1 MLNLVP
7 TRVFLTKGV
16 GRHKYQLKSFEEALR
31 KAGVAQQN
39 LVQVSSILPPH
50 CKIISKERGLKLLT
64 PGGICHCV
72 MARADTDE
80 HGRLV
85 ASSVGIAVPKDETKW
100 GYLSEVHG
108 HGMNEKEA
116 SDLAEDLAAGM
127 LGTTLGLE
135 VDPNKAWSR
144 EGAGVQIQR
153 PDHSH
158 LEHHPDRPRQERPL
172 DHDGGDRHVPVR
184 FGTATCRRTTCSNEH
199 DPTCQLRGLA
209 AAVLAGPPTPGSS
222 LFPCPTT
229 ERAPGSKGRTKAR
242 RRSSGPPPTW
252 NCMTSRPIRKS
263 ICDGIFTD
271 EPVAEDLLP
280 SRMVEAVRRRVQ
292 GHLANRK
299 LVVVVGGE
307 HSVSIGAVQAHVEP
321 LSRPERPAARRP
333 LGFER

>member
-39 LVQVSSILPPH
+39 LVQVSSILPPR
-50 CKIISKERGLKLLT
+50 CKIISKERGLELLV

-135 VDPNKAWSR
+135 VDPNKAWS
-144 EGAGVQIQR
+144 EKEQVY
-153 PDHSH
+153 
-158 LEHHPDRPRQERPL
+158 
-172 DHDGGDRHVPVR
+172 
-184 FGTATCRRTTCSNEH
+184 
-199 DPTCQLRGLA
+199 
-209 AAVLAGPPTPGSS
+209 
-222 LFPCPTT
+222 
-229 ERAPGSKGRTKAR
+229 K
-242 RRSSGPPPTW
+242 SSGLIIR
-252 NCMTSRPIRKS
+252 TSS
-263 ICDGIFTD
+263 ISQTAEGRRDMWTTT
-271 EPVAEDLLP
+271 VA
-280 SRMVEAVRRRVQ
+280 
-292 GHLANRK
+292 LAMF
-299 LVVVVGGE
+299 L
-307 HSVSIGAVQAHVEP
+307 
-321 LSRPERPAARRP
+321 
-333 LGFER
+333 FD